1 MTSTWKSLLPKIS
14 FQILCILIAVLS
26 LYPVIWMIASSF
38 KESARVFAESHSL
51 MPQVWNFTNYARGW
65 KGFAGISFAT
75 FFTNTIIIVLLS
87 TLGALLSCSLIA
99 YGFARIKFRLKG
111 FWFATVMVTMLL
123 PSQIVLIPQYIIFYK
138 MHWINTILPLVV
150 PSFFGSAFFI
160 FLIMQFI
167 RTIPYELD
175 ESAKMDGCNRFG
187 IYLKIIVPLIVP
199 ALVTSAIFE
208 FYWTWDKFYEAMIY
222 LGKPKMYTVSVAL
235 RMFADPS
242 SQTDWSAMFA
252 MASLSLLP
260 PVIVFFIFQRYIVDG
275 ISTTGL
281 KG

>member
-1 MTSTWKSLLPKIS
+1 MTTAHKSLLPGIG
-14 FQILCILIAVLS
+14 FHVICALIAALS
-26 LYPVIWMIASSF
+26 LYPVVWMFSSSF
-38 KESARVFAESHSL
+38 KEASRVFAEAHSL
-51 MPQVWNFTNYARGW
+51 IPQIWNFSNYARGW
-65 KGFAGISFAT
+65 RGFAGISFAT
-75 FFTNTIIIVLLS
+75 FFTNTVFIVLLS
-87 TLGALLSCSLIA
+87 TLGTLLSCSLIA
-99 YGFARIKFRLKG
+99 YGFARIKFRFKG

-123 PSQIVLIPQYIIFYK
+123 PSQIVLIPQYIIFYQ
-138 MHWINTILPLVV
+138 MNWVNTILPLVV
-150 PSFFGSAFFI
+150 PTFFGSAFFI

-175 ESAKMDGCNRFG
+175 ESAKIDGCSRFG
-187 IYLKIIVPLIVP
+187 IFSKIIIPLVTP

-208 FYWTWDKFYEAMIY
+208 FYWTWDKFYEAMVY
-222 LGKPKMYTVSVAL
+222 LGKPKLYTVSVAL
-235 RMFADPS
+235 RLFADPS

-260 PVIVFFIFQRYIVDG
+260 PIIVFFIFQRYIVDG

>member
-1 MTSTWKSLLPKIS
+1 MTSTQKSLLPRIS
-14 FQILCILIAVLS
+14 FQIICALIALIS
-26 LYPVIWMIASSF
+26 LYPVFWMISSSF

-51 MPQVWNFTNYARGW
+51 LPQVWNFSNYARGW

-75 FFTNTIIIVLLS
+75 FFTNTIVIVLLS

-99 YGFARIKFRLKG
+99 YGFARIKFRFKG

-150 PSFFGSAFFI
+150 PTFFGSAFFI

-175 ESAKMDGCNRFG
+175 ESAKMDGSNRFG
-187 IYLKIIVPLIVP
+187 IYLKIIIPLIVP

-222 LGKPKMYTVSVAL
+222 LGQPKMYTVSIAL

-260 PVIVFFIFQRYIVDG
+260 PITVFFIFQRYIVDG